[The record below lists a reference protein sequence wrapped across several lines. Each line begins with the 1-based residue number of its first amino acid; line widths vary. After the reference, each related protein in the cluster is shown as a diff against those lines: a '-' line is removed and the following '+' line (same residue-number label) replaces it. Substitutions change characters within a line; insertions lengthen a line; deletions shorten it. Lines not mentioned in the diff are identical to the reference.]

1 MSEPERSAPPTPRS
15 AGSRYGWFLGVV
27 GVLFLAYI
35 TLNTASTERAPT
47 RGVAAN
53 RPLPPFAAPLATS
66 ALVGDANVARQ
77 SGQGRAGNRPACD
90 VRGPD
95 VLNVCQLAE
104 RGPVA
109 LAFIATRGGHCERVL
124 DRMAALRTD
133 FPGVQ
138 MAGVAIRGSRSD
150 LRALV
155 RRHHWPF
162 PVGHDRDG
170 AVANLYGVA
179 VCPEVTFAYAG
190 GIVSGTSIG
199 QLKVSELRARLR
211 ALVAGSKA
219 RGWTPPR

>member
-1 MSEPERSAPPTPRS
+1 MSDPAGSPPPPRS
-15 AGSRYGWFLGVV
+15 PGSRYGWFLGVV
-27 GVLFLAYI
+27 GVLFLAYV
-35 TLNTASTERAPT
+35 TLNTASSDRAPT
-47 RGVAAN
+47 RGVGTN
-53 RPLPPFAAPLATS
+53 RPMPAFAAPLATS
-66 ALVGDANVARQ
+66 SLVGDANVARE
-77 SGQGRAGNRPACD
+77 SGQGRAGRRPACD

-124 DRMAALRTD
+124 DRMATLRPD

-138 MAGVAIRGSRSD
+138 MAAVAIRGSRDD
-150 LRALV
+150 LRKIV
-155 RRHHWPF
+155 RRHRWPF

-179 VCPEVTFAYAG
+179 VCPEITFAYAG
-190 GIVSGTSIG
+190 GIVAGTAIG
-199 QLKVSELRARLR
+199 QLTVAKLRSRLR
-211 ALVAGSKA
+211 SLVAGSKA